1 MFYPVLIATVVLGL
15 ATGRLSFVTARLV
28 WFAATAASIAAF
40 QLFAVPEFSVA
51 SLALFMLVGL
61 ALAMRATAASAS
73 RCRAW
78 FASAATVIAAAG
90 VAQAALQFVVP
101 LQFVFPLENLLP
113 PTWRTQ
119 MFNNVATI
127 DWRVAVYRVNG
138 VCMLEASEFS
148 QLCAIAL
155 VNELTATEAKTWR
168 IVLFVAAILVSYSG
182 TGLMILAVALPLVVL
197 RSGRWD
203 LVARGLLLLTRW
215 RCWPARFTWS
225 RRWGG

>member
-1 MFYPVLIATVVLGL
+1 M
-15 ATGRLSFVTARLV
+15 
-28 WFAATAASIAAF
+28 
-40 QLFAVPEFSVA
+40 A

-101 LQFVFPLENLLP
+101 LQFASRWRTCVP

-168 IVLFVAAILVSYSG
+168 IV
-182 TGLMILAVALPLVVL
+182 PL
-197 RSGRWD
+197 RRRDPGCRI
-203 LVARGLLLLTRW
+203 
-215 RCWPARFTWS
+215 PAP
-225 RRWGG
+225 G